1 VTDDVPIFFRG
12 PDMTPGPELTASL
25 PPVSVVIC
33 CRNSASTL
41 ADTLDAVA
49 RQEYGGWWEVVVVDN
64 GSTDDTAAVARRFES
79 SVPTLRVVPVSN
91 PGYQARALNVG
102 IRESKSDILILLDSD
117 DEVGPDYLLH
127 MAKALE
133 RHDFVGAAMD
143 VTRLNPPELVGR
155 RGQIQVDG
163 IDRFCGYLP
172 AVVGAAM
179 GVRREPIERIG
190 GFDENLPTQHD
201 LDISWRLAA
210 AGVEP
215 AFVSDATL
223 HYRYRPS
230 ARATF
235 RQEFGYGDGEVVL
248 FRKFRAAGMRRRT
261 VPRALVSWARIV
273 LALPGLSHPGGDV
286 RLATML
292 GNNLGRLRGSLRY
305 RSFYP

>member
-1 VTDDVPIFFRG
+1 
-12 PDMTPGPELTASL
+12 MTPGPEQTASL

-79 SVPTLRVVPVSN
+79 RVPDLRVVPVPN
-91 PGYQARALNVG
+91 PGHQARALNVG
-102 IRESKSDILILLDSD
+102 IRESKSDILVLLDSD

-143 VTRLNPPELVGR
+143 VTRLNAPELLGR
-155 RGQIQVDG
+155 RDQLQVDG
-163 IDRFCGYLP
+163 IDSFCGYLP

-215 AFVSDATL
+215 AFVPDATL

-235 RQEFGYGDGEVVL
+235 LQEFGYGDGEVV
-248 FRKFRAAGMRRRT
+248 AIPH
-261 VPRALVSWARIV
+261 VPR
-273 LALPGLSHPGGDV
+273 GGDATSHRSAGP
-286 RLATML
+286 RLVGPHRARSARPAPPRRSRQARDHARHERRPPP
-292 GNNLGRLRGSLRY
+292 RLPPLPHLLSVT
-305 RSFYP
+305 YP